1 MTKRKRTVKT
11 DKLKAIASTILAMLV
26 IGLLM
31 LLLTGF
37 VKYPEKYLST
47 WRYHLQ
53 CDIENGDEAAIEY
66 YQTNYVANGINL
78 FGEE

>member
-1 MTKRKRTVKT
+1 MKSRKMKGF
-11 DKLKAIASTILAMLV
+11 ASTIFVLMFL
-26 IGLLM
+26 GLLV

-47 WRYHLQ
+47 WRYQLK
-53 CDIENGDEAAIEY
+53 CDIERGDEAAIEY
-66 YQTNYVANGINL
+66 YQTNYVANGIHL